1 MENLGIVLA
10 MIGIALSSFLTGCGS
25 AKAVGM
31 AGQASAGVLTDNPSL
46 FSKVLLLQLLPAT
59 QGLYGFLISFLLFT
73 QTGVLGGSADIS
85 TAKGAVYLAICLPVA
100 IAGYVSA
107 IWQGKTS
114 VASIALVAK
123 KPDQFGKAMLLPA
136 MVETFALFAFLIS
149 ILAVFQVAGLPI

>member
-10 MIGIALSSFLTGCGS
+10 MIGVALASFLTGMGS

-31 AGQASAGVLTDNPSL
+31 AGQASAGVLTDNPSI
-46 FSKVLLLQLLPAT
+46 FGKVLILQLLPAT
-59 QGLYGFLISFLLFT
+59 QGLYGFLIAILMFT
-73 QTGVLGGSADIS
+73 QTGILGGNSDMT

-107 IWQGKTS
+107 IWQGKTA

-149 ILAVFQVAGLPI
+149 LLAVFSVGGMNI